1 MERLARRFRST
12 IMQNW
17 VIIMRNDKQ
26 KFRIRTAIDL
36 ETGKKR
42 EIKIPIKVAEK
53 EIDALLKRDKDFL
66 DIMAKL

>member
-1 MERLARRFRST
+1 
-12 IMQNW
+12 MQNW